1 LTRIRG
7 LTVKPRKDAAG
18 RPRRDPAKRSA
29 ESLEELLELPN
40 DGQSSSDQ
48 SEPTLDIL
56 RNEKSIVKYCRDSGL
71 KPTSISVVLAVFR
84 SLGRSKESYANVWD
98 GCKHFYKTNGTTA
111 SRLLDAHDVI
121 VSEADVNGAR
131 YRINALLFA
140 FNFRARCEELRLD
153 DSDATRSKKTKET
166 KETIETAILR
176 KVMEESNKKS
186 DQIYTSL
193 KRGRFYAQ
201 WVNELGIGA
210 ILALGESLA

>member
-1 LTRIRG
+1 M
-7 LTVKPRKDAAG
+7 TVKPRKGAAG
-18 RPRRDPAKRSA
+18 RPRSGPAKRSA
-29 ESLEELLELPN
+29 ESLEELLKLPN

-48 SEPTLDIL
+48 PEPTLDIL

-71 KPTSISVVLAVFR
+71 KQTSISVVLAVFR

-98 GCKHFYKTNGTTA
+98 GCKHFYKANGTTA
-111 SRLLDAHDVI
+111 SRLLEAHDVI
-121 VSEADVNGAR
+121 VGEADVNGAR
-131 YRINALLFA
+131 YRINALLFT
-140 FNFRARCEELRLD
+140 FDFRARCEKLRFD
-153 DSDATRSKKTKET
+153 DSDAIRSKKTKEK
-166 KETIETAILR
+166 KETAVLR
-176 KVMEESNKKS
+176 EVMEESNKTS